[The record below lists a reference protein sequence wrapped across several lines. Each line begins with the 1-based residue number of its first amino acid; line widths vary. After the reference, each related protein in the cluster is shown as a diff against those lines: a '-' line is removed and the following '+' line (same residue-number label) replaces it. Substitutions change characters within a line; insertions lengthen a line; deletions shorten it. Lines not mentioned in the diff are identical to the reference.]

1 MTSVPLSIAIV
12 DRQLTF
18 ADGVATRLLAQD
30 DVGVTAAYTSIDA
43 LLIGLERD
51 PVDVVLLDWVLC
63 DSYADCLSRVEQVQP
78 GIHLLCSGERDP
90 HQIAAALRAGALGWV
105 PKDLSFDKVL
115 DGIRVAARGE
125 RWVPPELLGL
135 VLEAMSAAEPT
146 DRGEYLR
153 ETLTRREHEVL
164 QCMVD
169 GMSRNEVAEH
179 LGMSPNT
186 VRTHVQSLLH
196 KLGVHSSLR
205 AVAIAREAGLVSR
218 NPSVPQQRAR
228 PDRDVRQY

>member
-1 MTSVPLSIAIV
+1 MTASLSIAIV

-30 DVGVTAAYTSIDA
+30 DVAVTTAYTSIEA
-43 LLIGLERD
+43 LMIGLGRD
-51 PVDVVLLDWVLC
+51 RVDVALLDWALC
-63 DSYADCLSRVEQVQP
+63 EQDIECLARIEQVQP
-78 GIHLLCSGERDP
+78 GIHILALGEREP

-105 PKDLSFDKVL
+105 PKDLSFDRVL
-115 DGIRVAARGE
+115 DGIRVGSRGD
-125 RWVPPELLGL
+125 RWVPPELVGL

-146 DRGEYLR
+146 DRGEHLR
-153 ETLTRREHEVL
+153 ETLTRREYEVL
-164 QCMVD
+164 ECMVD
-169 GMSRNEVAEH
+169 GMSRTEIAEH

-205 AVAIAREAGLVSR
+205 AVAIAREAGLSTR
-218 NPSVPQQRAR
+218 GPSVPHQRVS
-228 PDRDVRQY
+228 PDHDVRHF

>member
-1 MTSVPLSIAIV
+1 MTAPMSIAIV

-18 ADGVATRLLAQD
+18 ADGVATRLLALD
-30 DVGVTAAYTSIDA
+30 DVAVTAAYTSIDA
-43 LLIGLERD
+43 LLVGLERD
-51 PVDVVLLDWVLC
+51 PVDVVLLDWTLC
-63 DSYADCLSRVEQVQP
+63 EQHQDCLPLLEHAQP
-78 GIHLLCSGERDP
+78 GIHLLGAGEREP

-105 PKDLSFDKVL
+105 PKDLSFDMVVEGL
-115 DGIRVAARGE
+115 RVAARGE

-146 DRGEYLR
+146 DRGEHLR

-169 GMSRNEVAEH
+169 GMSRNEIAQH

-218 NPSVPQQRAR
+218 SPSVPEQRHR